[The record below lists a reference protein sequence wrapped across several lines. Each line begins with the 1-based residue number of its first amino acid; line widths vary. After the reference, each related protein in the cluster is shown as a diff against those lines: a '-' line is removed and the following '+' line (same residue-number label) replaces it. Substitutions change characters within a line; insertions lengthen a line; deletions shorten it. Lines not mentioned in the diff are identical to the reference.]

1 MKRLAVLA
9 VAVSMLTGCA
19 TLERLEK
26 EFSGAEMSTPVYA
39 QADTNRNLRV
49 APGVGVAYVRENRQV
64 NSGRYAAAEKYAQE
78 QRRQW
83 DEAMAADRERAENRK
98 VTSTPEET
106 CTAAAEIGEMQIIS
120 RAMESGDFSIAR
132 KVNKQT
138 IYKDCMEKLKK

>member
-26 EFSGAEMSTPVYA
+26 EFSSAEMSTPVYS

-49 APGVGVAYVRENRQV
+49 APGVGIAYVRENKQV
-64 NSGRYAAAEKYAQE
+64 NSGRYAEAEKYAQE

-83 DEAMAADRERAENRK
+83 DEAMAADKARHENREVK
-98 VTSTPEET
+98 STPEEA
-106 CTAAAEIGEMQIIS
+106 CVAAAEIGEMQVIS
-120 RAMESGDFSIAR
+120 RAMNTGDFSLAR
-132 KVNKQT
+132 KYNKENV
-138 IYKDCMEKLKK
+138 YNNCMEKLKK